1 MNLQSSN
8 GILVPMEWLKRGI
21 LALALLTMPGCITW
35 ISGNDANL
43 DDSQFRAARNAD
55 EVTISFRYSNVDYSA
70 MEQDKT
76 IEQRYAPQLQ
86 RYMQPGMDAL
96 VSRGVFKK
104 VEFVGINR
112 AESGNHIEVL
122 QEEITGA
129 WTITNAVIAGLT
141 LNWIPTYTNP
151 DHRFVVNYYEDGE
164 LRKQYEY
171 IFSFHSL
178 NWNLFLPFWLIAS
191 NQDSNDSMYATLL
204 LYVARDLIQDK
215 VI

>member
-55 EVTISFRYSNVDYSA
+55 EVTISFRYSYVDYSA

-76 IEQRYAPQLQ
+76 IEQRYATQLQ

-112 AESGNHIEVL
+112 AESGNHLEVL